1 MRLHQLKVE
10 YVGTEDRLL
19 VRLSTNSNE
28 EVELWLTRLA
38 VTRLWPVLLSMVQ
51 AKPEI
56 VVQSNPEA
64 RRALVG
70 FEHQKAVAKA
80 DFSKPYEPA
89 ERARPLGP
97 APLLVGRIE
106 PRRDNEGRQV
116 LGLLPPQGQGVFIT
130 FDDHLL
136 HGFMRLLQ
144 NAVVR
149 ADWGFKLAIPGAEV
163 ALVEEGAP
171 KTIN

>member
-10 YVGTEDRLL
+10 YVGAEDRLL
-19 VRLSTNSNE
+19 LRISTSSNE
-28 EVELWLTRLA
+28 EVMLWLTRRATL
-38 VTRLWPVLLSMVQ
+38 RLWPVLLSMVQ

-56 VVQSNPEA
+56 VVQPSPEA

-70 FEHQKAVAKA
+70 FEHEKAVAQA

-89 ERARPLGP
+89 ERARPLGD
-97 APLLVGRIE
+97 APILVARIE
-106 PRRDNEGRQV
+106 PRRNNEGQAV
-116 LGLLPPQGQGVFIT
+116 LGLLPAQGQGIYIT
-130 FDDHLL
+130 LDDHLL
-136 HGFMRLLQ
+136 HGLMRLLQ

-149 ADWGFKLAIPGAEV
+149 AEWGFTLSIPGAEHAVV
-163 ALVEEGAP
+163 AEAAP